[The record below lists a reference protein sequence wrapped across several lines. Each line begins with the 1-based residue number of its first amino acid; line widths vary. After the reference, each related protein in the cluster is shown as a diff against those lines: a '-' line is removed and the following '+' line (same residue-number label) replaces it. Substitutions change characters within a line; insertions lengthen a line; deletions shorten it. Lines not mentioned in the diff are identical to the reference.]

1 MWFYKYLFI
10 FALFSIVGW
19 IIELIYRSI
28 RSHKLIN
35 PGFMIGCVVPLYGVG
50 TIILNLISILIS
62 KISFEYKI
70 IFIFFMSIVLLTLLE
85 LICGFIFLKFFHIRL
100 WDYRNNKMNFKG
112 FICVRF
118 AFIWGILGTFYYL
131 CIYPNINNISNKVI
145 NSNFGIFS
153 LGIFLGIFLIDL
165 SLSVNLFNRL
175 IKYAEDVKQNINVE
189 KIKLEVSL
197 NITKKKFLN
206 AINPYTLLNKY
217 IKDKTNDKSQK

>member
-1 MWFYKYLFI
+1 
-10 FALFSIVGW
+10 
-19 IIELIYRSI
+19 
-28 RSHKLIN
+28 
-35 PGFMIGCVVPLYGVG
+35 
-50 TIILNLISILIS
+50 
-62 KISFEYKI
+62 
-70 IFIFFMSIVLLTLLE
+70 
-85 LICGFIFLKFFHIRL
+85 
-100 WDYRNNKMNFKG
+100 MNFKG

-131 CIYPNINNISNKVI
+131 CIYPNINNICNKVI

-153 LGIFLGIFLIDL
+153 LGIFLGIFLVDL